1 MVNQSVNQL
10 SQAAIAAALGIST
23 ATVTKQKKRGMPVDS
38 VESARAWREKNLNVA
53 ATKRVDGV
61 STGFHALESFATSQ
75 EASQFTP
82 SLPTAPRQQD
92 RALGDDDMGEVG
104 EDFKAARTRRE
115 ISDANMAEM
124 LEAETRRDLI
134 RIAAVRAALATVFA
148 TTRDAM
154 LQIPAR
160 LAPTLAA
167 DADPANVQNVLHEEI
182 HRALMHLSGAAER
195 VGQTDGEV
203 Q

>member
-10 SQAAIAAALGIST
+10 SQAAMAAALGISP
-23 ATVTKQKKRGMPVDS
+23 AAFTKQKKRGMPVDS
-38 VESARAWREKNLNVA
+38 IESARAWRAANLNVA
-53 ATKRVDGV
+53 ATKRADGV
-61 STGFHALESFATSQ
+61 AAGFHAGATFA
-75 EASQFTP
+75 ASPAAIQFTP
-82 SLPTAPRQQD
+82 GTPAAPRPQG
-92 RALGDDDMGEVG
+92 RVTSDDDMGDVG
-104 EDFKAARTRRE
+104 EDFKQARTRRE

-124 LEAETRRDLI
+124 LEAEARRDLI
-134 RIAAVRAALATVFA
+134 RIAAVKAALATVFA

-182 HRALMHLSGAAER
+182 HRALMHLSGSAER
-195 VGQTDGEV
+195 MGQTDGEV